1 MLVWHLDIGYFG
13 SERAAIFLVLDNF
26 DERQSHS
33 VPIKDNVVLKKVD
46 IRYDLLFRRTVEH
59 LPGNLR

>member
-46 IRYDLLFRRTVEH
+46 IRYDLLFRRTV
-59 LPGNLR
+59 